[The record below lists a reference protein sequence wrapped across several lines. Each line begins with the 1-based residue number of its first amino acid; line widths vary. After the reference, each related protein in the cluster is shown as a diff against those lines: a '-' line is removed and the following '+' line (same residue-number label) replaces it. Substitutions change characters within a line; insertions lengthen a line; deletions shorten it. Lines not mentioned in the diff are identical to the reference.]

1 LSFLSFLS
9 SSLLQL
15 DVQVV
20 HFPPEQ
26 EDEEEDEEEARANV
40 LNLSFAEAV
49 LKQQATTS
57 PKSARAKNED
67 QNLLACK
74 FGDCLVFIFVI
85 VWCFGFVVVV
95 VVVVIVDLS
104 CWLLAQLFL
113 LYSTLSCLKTR

>member
-1 LSFLSFLS
+1 M
-9 SSLLQL
+9 
-15 DVQVV
+15 V

-26 EDEEEDEEEARANV
+26 ETEEDEEEARENA

-85 VWCFGFVVVV
+85 LWCFGFVGVGVVV
-95 VVVVIVDLS
+95 VVADLS

-113 LYSTLSCLKTR
+113 LLYSTLSCLKTR